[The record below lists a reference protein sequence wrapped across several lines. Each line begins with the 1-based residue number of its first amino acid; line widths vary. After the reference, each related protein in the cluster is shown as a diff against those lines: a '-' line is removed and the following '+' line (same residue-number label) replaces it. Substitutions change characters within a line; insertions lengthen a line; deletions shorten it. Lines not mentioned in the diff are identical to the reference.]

1 MLHRG
6 ARVDKYIE
14 NEDSASIEVNG
25 KTYTA
30 DVILGADGEPLSLV
44 LFFPRR

>member
-6 ARVDKYIE
+6 ARVDKYTE

-30 DVILGADGEPLSLV
+30 DVILGADGEPVSLSLS
-44 LFFPRR
+44 LPRR